1 MEGTYYYRERAV
13 VDHKVV
19 SPHTYSQCRLHT
31 TQFYLGQVKHMIQS
45 VLLRYQSQTIPS
57 ILDYKH
63 LTHETLKNIQSVNN
77 LTIRS
82 KFQL

>member
-1 MEGTYYYRERAV
+1 MG
-13 VDHKVV
+13 VDHKIPKHKS
-19 SPHTYSQCRLHT
+19 SPHALTQCLLPIP
-31 TQFYLGQVKHMIQS
+31 YICIGQVLKHMIQS

-63 LTHETLKNIQSVNN
+63 LTRETLKNIQSVNN

>member
-1 MEGTYYYRERAV
+1 MCTV
-13 VDHKVV
+13 VDHKAPKHKS
-19 SPHTYSQCRLHT
+19 SPYALTQCCLPIPHIC
-31 TQFYLGQVKHMIQS
+31 LGQVLKHMIQS

-63 LTHETLKNIQSVNN
+63 LTRETLKNIQSVNN